1 MDRKKRCTVV
11 LVLLTSICAGLWLF
25 GNNELKDGA
34 LDILL
39 RVTIFFAIFRLAY
52 DDLVKVL
59 HHLRG
64 PTGILVGIALVF
76 AVINGPSV
84 RLILPLLAVVL
95 VVVGIMN
102 TLRRSYQ
109 RDVYAPEKSSSTTKQ
124 KTRKRPRS

>member
-1 MDRKKRCTVV
+1 MDPKKRCTVV
-11 LVLLTSICAGLWLF
+11 LLLLTAICVGLWFF
-25 GNNELKDGA
+25 GNEKLQDGA

-39 RVTIFFAIFRLAY
+39 RVTIFFAVFRLAY

-64 PTGILVGIALVF
+64 PTGILIGIALAF

-84 RLILPLLAVVL
+84 RLILPLIAVAL
-95 VVVGIMN
+95 ILVGIIN

-109 RDVYAPEKSSSTTKQ
+109 RDIYAPDKPSSQSKQ
-124 KTRKRPRS
+124 KTRKKPRP

>member
-1 MDRKKRCTVV
+1 MDPKKRCTVV
-11 LVLLTSICAGLWLF
+11 LLLLTAICAGLWF
-25 GNNELKDGA
+25 SGNEKLKDGA

-52 DDLVKVL
+52 DDLIRVL

-64 PTGILVGIALVF
+64 PTGILVGIALAF

-84 RLILPLLAVVL
+84 RVILPLIAVVL

-102 TLRRSYQ
+102 TLRRSYH
-109 RDVYAPEKSSSTTKQ
+109 RDVYDPDKPSSQRKQ
-124 KTRKRPRS
+124 KTRSKPRS